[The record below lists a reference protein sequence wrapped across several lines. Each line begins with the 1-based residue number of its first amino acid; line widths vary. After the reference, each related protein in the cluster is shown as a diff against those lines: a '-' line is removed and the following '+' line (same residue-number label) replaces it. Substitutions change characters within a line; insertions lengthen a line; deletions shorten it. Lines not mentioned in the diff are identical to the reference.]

1 MAIKI
6 RGIRMQPERQFVC
19 IGTNSQNCLVNDL
32 RPRGRA
38 RCRSQRIYWPDNEK
52 GLLIVQKTLI
62 KTRCYF
68 YQDAMLF
75 LLKCSHRGAGNENR
89 SREQTQVLQ

>member
-1 MAIKI
+1 MYLTDNAFEWADV
-6 RGIRMQPERQFVC
+6 GLGYSDGGTVSHL
-19 IGTNSQNCLVNDL
+19 TNSQNCLVNDL

-75 LLKCSHRGAGNENR
+75 LLK
-89 SREQTQVLQ
+89 